1 MVKIISPA
9 EAEKLKRERIPGF
22 VIESFNELLISNY
35 NPNGTIILQEEVII
49 EIMNRSPDDI
59 SRNEIFDNGWID
71 VEPLFK
77 ENGWNVEYDK
87 PGLGEN
93 YKARFIFTSK

>member
-9 EAEKLKRERIPGF
+9 EAEKLKRERIPEF

-35 NPNGTIILQEEVII
+35 NPNGTVITQEDVIV

-59 SRNEIFDNGWID
+59 SRNEIFDNGWLD

-87 PGLGEN
+87 PGLGES

>member
-1 MVKIISPA
+1 MVKVISPA
-9 EAEKLKRERIPGF
+9 EAEKLKRERIPEF

-35 NPNGTIILQEEVII
+35 NPNGTVIAQEEVMI

-59 SRNEIFDNGWID
+59 SEREILDNGWLD
-71 VEPLFK
+71 VEPLFREK
-77 ENGWNVEYDK
+77 GWKVEYDK

>member
-1 MVKIISPA
+1 MVKVISPA
-9 EAEKLKRERIPGF
+9 EAKKLKRERIPSF

-35 NPNGTIILQEEVII
+35 NPNGTVIAQEEVMI

-59 SRNEIFDNGWID
+59 SEREILDNGWLD
-71 VEPLFK
+71 VEPLFREK
-77 ENGWNVEYDK
+77 GWKVEYDK

>member
-9 EAEKLKRERIPGF
+9 EAEKLKRERIPEF
-22 VIESFNELLISNY
+22 VLEAFNELLISNY
-35 NPNGTIILQEEVII
+35 NPNGTVITQEDVMV

-59 SRNEIFDNGWID
+59 SRREIFDNGWLD
-71 VEPLFK
+71 VEPLFR

-87 PGLGEN
+87 PGLGET
-93 YKARFIFTSK
+93 YKAKFIFTSK

>member
-9 EAEKLKRERIPGF
+9 EAEKLKRERIPEF

-35 NPNGTIILQEEVII
+35 NPNGTIITQEEVMI

-59 SRNEIFDNGWID
+59 SEREIFDNGWLD

-87 PGLGEN
+87 PGLGET
-93 YKARFIFTSK
+93 YKAKFIFTSK